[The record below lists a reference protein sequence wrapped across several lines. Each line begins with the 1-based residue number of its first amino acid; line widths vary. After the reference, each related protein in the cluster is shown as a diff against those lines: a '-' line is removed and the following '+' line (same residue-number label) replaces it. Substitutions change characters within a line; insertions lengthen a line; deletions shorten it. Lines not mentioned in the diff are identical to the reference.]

1 MKPKSFLSCT
11 TLTHNRPPLTP
22 SQFYT
27 IIQKVQAEAEQLPE
41 TEFVRVT
48 IDPFS
53 PPSTPLNLE
62 NTSTSE
68 EGSPVSS
75 EAFVDVV
82 PEKLREES
90 FDNFLGDPFLT
101 MDPFAENGA
110 SHTDSSGGQSD
121 SDWFVEEVESHPVE
135 EVPLESHRAVFVESG
150 PAAKPPR
157 PSPPHTPPPLPPKH
171 AHSSQAQSPHVSPSK
186 VASEIVMEYTEPVL
200 QQAKPVAVK
209 AVDLEE
215 LTRLPDRQGGRRRK
229 GYMPEEGR
237 EEKEP
242 TQEEISAE
250 LDSISQASQ
259 KFLEVDQQYYIVS
272 LLFVFD

>member
-1 MKPKSFLSCT
+1 
-11 TLTHNRPPLTP
+11 
-22 SQFYT
+22 
-27 IIQKVQAEAEQLPE
+27 
-41 TEFVRVT
+41 
-48 IDPFS
+48 
-53 PPSTPLNLE
+53 
-62 NTSTSE
+62 
-68 EGSPVSS
+68 
-75 EAFVDVV
+75 
-82 PEKLREES
+82 
-90 FDNFLGDPFLT
+90 
-101 MDPFAENGA
+101 
-110 SHTDSSGGQSD
+110 
-121 SDWFVEEVESHPVE
+121 
-135 EVPLESHRAVFVESG
+135 
-150 PAAKPPR
+150 
-157 PSPPHTPPPLPPKH
+157 
-171 AHSSQAQSPHVSPSK
+171 
-186 VASEIVMEYTEPVL
+186 MEYTEPVL